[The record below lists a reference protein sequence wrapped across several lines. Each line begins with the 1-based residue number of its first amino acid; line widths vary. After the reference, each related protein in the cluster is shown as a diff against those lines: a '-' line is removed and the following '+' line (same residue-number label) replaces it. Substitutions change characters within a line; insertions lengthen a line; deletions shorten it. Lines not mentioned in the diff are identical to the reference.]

1 MRLDVVIIGAMTIF
15 VAGRIGAA
23 EPTNVGMVQLL
34 ANPEK
39 FHGKFIRVE
48 GFLRLEFEG
57 DALYLHREDYANG
70 LTKNAVWV
78 DMPQDGQHTKLNMHY
93 VLIEGVFDSKDLGH
107 MGLFSGSIG
116 KIRRAIPWK

>member
-1 MRLDVVIIGAMTIF
+1 MRLTVVIISAITIL

-23 EPTNVGMVQLL
+23 EPTDVGMVQLL

-57 DALYLHREDYANG
+57 DALYLHKEDYANG

-78 DMPQDGQHTKLNMHY
+78 DMPQDTQHTKLNMHY
-93 VLIEGVFDSKDLGH
+93 VLIEGVFDAKDLGH

-116 KIRRAIPWK
+116 KISRAIAWK